1 MEVGRR
7 REEKGLREGRMR
19 GGGEEG
25 RMKMRENSRKREG
38 REGEKVRNREGEG
51 EKKLTWV

>member
-1 MEVGRR
+1 MGRR
-7 REEKGLREGRMR
+7 REERGLREGRMR